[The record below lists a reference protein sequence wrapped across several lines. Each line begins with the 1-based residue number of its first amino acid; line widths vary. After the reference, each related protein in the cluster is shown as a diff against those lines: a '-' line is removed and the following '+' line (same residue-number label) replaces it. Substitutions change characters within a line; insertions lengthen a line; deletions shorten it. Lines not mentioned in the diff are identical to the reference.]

1 MSQKIKNNQ
10 IKFIEII
17 FYMMKINKNKNIK
30 KLTNV
35 CLINN
40 LEIIGR
46 NCTKKNKCIIKGM
59 IRRKTSQRS
68 KKTFQIST
76 YILNC

>member
-10 IKFIEII
+10 IKFIEIE

-30 KLTNV
+30 KLTNM

-40 LEIIGR
+40 LETIGR
-46 NCTKKNKCIIKGM
+46 NYTKKNKCIIKVM
-59 IRRKTSQRS
+59 IRRKISQRF
-68 KKTFQIST
+68 KKTFQI
-76 YILNC
+76 

>member
-1 MSQKIKNNQ
+1 
-10 IKFIEII
+10 
-17 FYMMKINKNKNIK
+17 MMKINKNKNIK

-46 NCTKKNKCIIKGM
+46 NYTKKNKCIIKGM
-59 IRRKTSQRS
+59 IRRKTS
-68 KKTFQIST
+68 
-76 YILNC
+76 

>member
-10 IKFIEII
+10 IKFIEIV
-17 FYMMKINKNKNIK
+17 FYMMKIKKKNIK

-40 LEIIGR
+40 LETIGR
-46 NCTKKNKCIIKGM
+46 NHTKKNKYIINGM
-59 IRRKTSQRS
+59 IR
-68 KKTFQIST
+68 
-76 YILNC
+76 

>member
-10 IKFIEII
+10 IKFIEIE
-17 FYMMKINKNKNIK
+17 FYMMKINKKNIK

-40 LEIIGR
+40 LETIGR
-46 NCTKKNKCIIKGM
+46 NFTKKNKCIIKGM
-59 IRRKTSQRS
+59 IR
-68 KKTFQIST
+68 
-76 YILNC
+76 

>member
-10 IKFIEII
+10 IKIIEIV
-17 FYMMKINKNKNIK
+17 FYMMKINKNKNNK

-40 LEIIGR
+40 FGDYWKELHKEKQMY
-46 NCTKKNKCIIKGM
+46 N
-59 IRRKTSQRS
+59 
-68 KKTFQIST
+68 
-76 YILNC
+76 

>member
-1 MSQKIKNNQ
+1 
-10 IKFIEII
+10 
-17 FYMMKINKNKNIK
+17 MMKINKNKNIK

-40 LEIIGR
+40 LETIGK

-59 IRRKTSQRS
+59 IRQKI
-68 KKTFQIST
+68 F
-76 YILNC
+76 